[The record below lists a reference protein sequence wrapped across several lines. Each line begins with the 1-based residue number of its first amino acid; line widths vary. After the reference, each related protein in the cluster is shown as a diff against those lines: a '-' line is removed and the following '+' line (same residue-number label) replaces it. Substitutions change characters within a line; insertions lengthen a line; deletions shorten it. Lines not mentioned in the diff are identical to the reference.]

1 MAVISISLP
10 QDLLSEV
17 EKKVEKHGYAGR
29 SDLTREALR
38 SFIQEFDADA
48 RLEGEVLATV
58 TVVFREGSEAERKV
72 NSLRHDYG
80 GTVIDGSH
88 SCIDENRC
96 MEVLVVRS
104 EIEEVNEIVGKV
116 RSSDG
121 VVSIEYTASA
131 VEKVTE

>member
-17 EKKVEKHGYAGR
+17 EKKIEKHGYAGR

-38 SFIQEFDADA
+38 SFIEDFDADA
-48 RLEGEVLATV
+48 RLDGEVVATV
-58 TVVFREGSEAERKV
+58 TVVFREGSEVEDTV

-80 GTVIDGSH
+80 GSVIDGSH

-96 MEVLVVRS
+96 MEVLVMRA
-104 EIEEVNEIVGKV
+104 EIEEVNEVVGKV
-116 RSSDG
+116 RSSNG
-121 VVSIEYTASA
+121 VVSTDYTAKS
-131 VEKVTE
+131 VEEVSK

>member
-17 EKKVEKHGYAGR
+17 EKKIEKHGYAGR

-38 SFIQEFDADA
+38 SFIEDFDADA
-48 RLEGEVLATV
+48 RLDGEVVATV
-58 TVVFREGSEAERKV
+58 TVVFREGSEVEDTV

-80 GTVIDGSH
+80 GSVIDGSH

-121 VVSIEYTASA
+121 VVSIDYTAKS
-131 VEKVTE
+131 VEEVSK

>member
-10 QDLLSEV
+10 DTLLSEV
-17 EKKVEKHGYAGR
+17 EDKVDKHGYSGR

-38 SFIQEFDADA
+38 SFIEEFDADA

-80 GTVIDGSH
+80 GTVIDDSH
-88 SCIDENRC
+88 SCIDEDRC
-96 MEVLVVRS
+96 VEVLVLRS
-104 EIEEVNEIVGKV
+104 EMEEVNEILGKV

-121 VVSIEYTASA
+121 VVSTDCTANS
-131 VEKVTE
+131 VEEVTG

>member
-10 QDLLSEV
+10 DTLLSEV
-17 EKKVEKHGYAGR
+17 EDKVDRHGYSGR

-48 RLEGEVLATV
+48 KLDGEVIATV
-58 TVVFREGSEAERKV
+58 TVVFREGSEVEGTV

-80 GTVIDGSH
+80 ESVISSSH
-88 SCIDENRC
+88 SCIDEDRC

-104 EIEEVNEIVGKV
+104 EIEEVNEIVGRV
-116 RSSDG
+116 RSTDG
-121 VVSIEYTASA
+121 AVSTDYTAKPL
-131 VEKVTE
+131 VEIEQ